1 VQIGGKK
8 MPVTALKIASEDY
21 HSPESNLKYL
31 SNSQYK
37 DFMTC
42 EAMAVAKM
50 VGEWNPEPS
59 IEMLVGSYVHAWNEG
74 EEAFKSFKASTPDMF
89 NKNGSMKAQ
98 FLFADQMIGTL
109 QDDPMCMEML
119 AGQKEVILTAEM
131 FGVPWKIKMDSYRP
145 GEAIIDLKTTRSI
158 YELVWS
164 PYFNAKVS
172 FIEAFDYVTQ
182 FAIYLE
188 IERIATGS
196 KKWLQPLIVAVSKE
210 APPDKAVIDMT
221 DTDRYKAILFNIREN
236 IPRIMA
242 IKAGEISPVRCER
255 CNYCRATKKLKEIFS
270 YHQLE
275 RSE

>member
-1 VQIGGKK
+1 MQ
-8 MPVTALKIASEDY
+8 TALNFATDY
-21 HSPESNLKYL
+21 HSTEANLRYM
-31 SNSQYK
+31 SNSQYQ
-37 DFMTC
+37 DFLAC

-59 IEMLVGSYVHAWNEG
+59 TEMLVGSYIHAWNEG
-74 EEAFKSFKASTPDMF
+74 TLKEFKATHPEMF
-89 NKNGSMKAQ
+89 SSKGPTKGELKSQ
-98 FLFADQMIGTL
+98 FLFADQMIDTL
-109 QDDPMCMEML
+109 QDDPMCMDML
-119 AGQKEVILTAEM
+119 AGHKEVIATAEM
-131 FGVPWKIKMDSYRP
+131 FGCEWKIKMDSYRP

-255 CNYCRATKKLKEIFS
+255 CNYCRATKKLKEVFS

>member
-1 VQIGGKK
+1 
-8 MPVTALKIASEDY
+8 MPVTAFKIASEDY

-59 IEMLVGSYVHAWNEG
+59 NEFLVGSYIHAWNEG
-74 EEAFKSFKASTPDMF
+74 EEALKAFKASTPQMF
-89 NKNGSMKAQ
+89 KKNGEPYSQFIMADEMIKALQ
-98 FLFADQMIGTL
+98 NDDLCMNTL
-109 QDDPMCMEML
+109 QGE
-119 AGQKEVILTAEM
+119 KEVMLTAEM

-210 APPDKAVIDMT
+210 TPPDKAVIDMT
-221 DTDRYKAILFNIREN
+221 DPDRYKAILFSIREN
-236 IPRIMA
+236 LPRIMA